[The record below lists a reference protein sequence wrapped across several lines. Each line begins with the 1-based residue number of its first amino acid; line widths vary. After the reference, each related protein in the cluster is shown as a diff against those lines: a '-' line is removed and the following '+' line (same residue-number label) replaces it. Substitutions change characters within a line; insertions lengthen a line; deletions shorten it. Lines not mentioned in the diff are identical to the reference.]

1 MAVIWCPAMAADVFE
16 PEDFSNLTHCQSLAW
31 RSPINGEPPCRRW
44 MTAREPRRRPPPQG
58 WLGCIG
64 IAGWFASDYA
74 DWATTWAFGVV
85 LVLTP
90 NAPDPEHLEE
100 VTKETLS
107 MGSPR
112 LRAVSRPDG
121 SWSTLEGSH
130 RLAAA
135 VSLGKL
141 VEFVPVALDEHLQ
154 EGEVWDDVT
163 FEPLLM
169 PARDYFLRPAG
180 FASSTR
186 PDRLPGVWG

>member
-1 MAVIWCPAMAADVFE
+1 MPSVDDC
-16 PEDFSNLTHCQSLAW
+16 S
-31 RSPINGEPPCRRW
+31 R
-44 MTAREPRRRPPPQG
+44 TAPPPAPSG
-58 WLGCIG
+58 WLGCMG
-64 IAGWFASDYA
+64 IAGWFASDYT

-85 LVLTP
+85 LVQTP

-112 LRAVSRPDG
+112 LRAVLRPDG
-121 SWSTLEGSH
+121 SWSSSS
-130 RLAAA
+130 R
-135 VSLGKL
+135 SLSTSICKKKSGTM
-141 VEFVPVALDEHLQ
+141 P
-154 EGEVWDDVT
+154 

-180 FASSTR
+180 PVYRIPARRVASSTR